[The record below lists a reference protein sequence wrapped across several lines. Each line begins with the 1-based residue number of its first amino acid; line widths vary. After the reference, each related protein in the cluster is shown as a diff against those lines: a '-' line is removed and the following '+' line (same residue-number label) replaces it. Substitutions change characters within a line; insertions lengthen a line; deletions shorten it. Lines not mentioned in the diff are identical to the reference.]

1 MSSPK
6 MRHAAFGL
14 AAAGAVAAGL
24 LTGVGYNLHGAPP
37 LEAAEQAAPQAQ
49 PPAAGHEGSGV
60 RVDAPGTAVNVD
72 KERGKV
78 TVRAPHTD
86 VDVDADKGHVKVRAP
101 YVNLD
106 IRW

>member
-1 MSSPK
+1 MSVSK

-14 AAAGAVAAGL
+14 AAAGVVAAAL
-24 LTGVGYNLHGAPP
+24 LTGVGHNLPGAQR
-37 LEAAEQAAPQAQ
+37 LQAAEPAAPEAT
-49 PPAAGHEGSGV
+49 PADRDGSEV
-60 RVDAPGTAVNVD
+60 RVDAPGAEVNVD

-78 TVRAPHTD
+78 IVRAPHTD
-86 VDVDADKGHVKVRAP
+86 VDVDPEKGQVKVRAP

>member
-1 MSSPK
+1 MPVAK

-14 AAAGAVAAGL
+14 AAAGVLVAGL
-24 LTGVGYNLHGAPP
+24 LATVGHTLQSSPR
-37 LEAAEQAAPQAQ
+37 LEAAEPADAET
-49 PPAAGHEGSGV
+49 PPANRDGSEV
-60 RVDAPGTAVNVD
+60 RVDAPGAEVNVD

-78 TVRAPHTD
+78 IVRAPHTD
-86 VDVDADKGHVKVRAP
+86 VDVDPEKGQVKVRAP

>member
-1 MSSPK
+1 MSESN
-6 MRHAAFGL
+6 MRHVAFGL
-14 AAAGAVAAGL
+14 AAAGVVAAGL
-24 LTGVGYNLHGAPP
+24 LTGVGHDLHSAPR
-37 LEAAEQAAPQAQ
+37 LQAAEPAAPQAA
-49 PPAAGHEGSGV
+49 PADQDGSGV
-60 RVDAPGTAVNVD
+60 RVEAPGAAVNVD

-86 VDVDADKGHVKVRAP
+86 VDVDPDKGHVKVRAP

>member
-1 MSSPK
+1 
-6 MRHAAFGL
+6 MRHAALGL

-24 LTGVGYNLHGAPP
+24 LIGVGHNLNGAQP
-37 LEAAEQAAPQAQ
+37 LQAAEQSAPQAK
-49 PPAAGHEGSGV
+49 PPIAQEGSGV

-78 TVRAPHTD
+78 SVRAPQTD
-86 VDVDADKGHVKVRAP
+86 VDVDPDKGHVKVRAP